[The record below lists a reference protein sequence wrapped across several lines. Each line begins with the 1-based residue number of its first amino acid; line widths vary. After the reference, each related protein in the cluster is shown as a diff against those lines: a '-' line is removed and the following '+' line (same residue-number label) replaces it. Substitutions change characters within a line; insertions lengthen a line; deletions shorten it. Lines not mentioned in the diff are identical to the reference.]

1 MTRISSAIRAIELC
15 DAHLIKERIEIL
27 RIPNMIKSGKAKINL
42 SKIPKQFTLG
52 KGHVIFFYDK
62 ISYLNKRY
70 LELTNECISRGFE
83 VTDFSDSFNGI
94 NSSLWND
101 YIESDTDRL
110 IVKERIVERLKGM
123 KNLKYYR
130 KPITLDDLINKMNNE

>member
-1 MTRISSAIRAIELC
+1 
-15 DAHLIKERIEIL
+15 
-27 RIPNMIKSGKAKINL
+27 
-42 SKIPKQFTLG
+42 
-52 KGHVIFFYDK
+52 
-62 ISYLNKRY
+62 

-101 YIESDTDRL
+101 YIESNTDRL

-130 KPITLDDLINKMNNE
+130 KPITLDDLIHKMGDK